1 MDPST
6 GTFTTMDTYGGSLT
20 DPMSLHKYLFANSNP
35 VMYSDPSGHMTVG
48 ELMLSTTIMSA
59 LSATTNAIIAGLEY
73 EKQQN
78 YTPDIFD
85 KGQWECIGLAF
96 LKGLIIG
103 AMSVLAIFVVY
114 ALALT
119 VIQCM
124 MAAGIC
130 ALLAWVLGDDAS
142 FNRRNGNDG
151 VAWLEETLSEG
162 FIAAEVTFAIAGV
175 SGGGETYDS
184 RYIPKE
190 RSNNTQKIPGR
201 VKSRINIANGRTS
214 TTPLRESGEPVSA
227 GYLEHVIPGHFNRAL
242 TESRSVFSITPD
254 DLKVILQSKTVVNSP
269 VTALEGGQYLRVV
282 DTGSIVGNTAL
293 KYGGYETSWI
303 AVYTDSAGNLIT
315 TYPVPAP
322 SPF

>member
-1 MDPST
+1 MDPAT
-6 GTFTTMDTYGGSLT
+6 GTFTTMDTYGGSLS

-85 KGQWECIGLAF
+85 KGQLECIGLAF

-130 ALLAWVLGDDAS
+130 ALLAWMLGDDAS

-151 VAWLEETLSEG
+151 VAWIEETLSEG
-162 FIAAEVTFAIAGV
+162 FIAAEVTFEMAGV
-175 SGGGETYDS
+175 SGGGETYDPEIS
-184 RYIPKE
+184 SCVYE
-190 RSNNTQKIPGR
+190 SNNEIYYRTMSLDDYRYLQETGKVRATKETFTSPTMNYSLGYDGVTVRFEVAPGTTDKLYDIGVSNNCTQTIADYGLMPPVHSVNNESWIQHYAFFKGENAQT
-201 VKSRINIANGRTS
+201 NIG
-214 TTPLRESGEPVSA
+214 LGQ
-227 GYLEHVIPGHFNRAL
+227 G
-242 TESRSVFSITPD
+242 
-254 DLKVILQSKTVVNSP
+254 
-269 VTALEGGQYLRVV
+269 TALDIFNSNIVKH
-282 DTGSIVGNTAL
+282 SIVTR
-293 KYGGYETSWI
+293 
-303 AVYTDSAGNLIT
+303 
-315 TYPVPAP
+315 
-322 SPF
+322 